1 MKKKNKYGI
10 AINKTSIIDARAT
23 QTIYYVYYEVT
34 NIAFT
39 LLALAFL
46 LLLLIV
52 AKQDFVFRGLLGH
65 RGVFCIG
72 SIGRHRL

>member
-1 MKKKNKYGI
+1 MKKEKQI
-10 AINKTSIIDARAT
+10 AINKTSIIDAQAI

-39 LLALAFL
+39 LLALTFL

-52 AKQDFVFRGLLGH
+52 AKQDFVFRGLLGN